1 MYPLLLIG
9 FTSIVFSVFTDMAGA
24 QVDVQSDPKGLKL
37 DSKSDTQTY
46 LSIAV
51 EEQQVA
57 IVLGQLAAQ
66 RAHNERVKE
75 YGAKVARDHKT
86 VRREAEQLASIHQ
99 VLLPT
104 KLTPEDKQKVDEL
117 SQLSGHEF
125 DRAYMNFTLQNHE
138 TTLEQYQQHIQLMRY
153 PDLREYFTST
163 VPMLQ
168 AHRDQARS
176 IKNSLQTNP

>member
-1 MYPLLLIG
+1 MYSTIALATILLG
-9 FTSIVFSVFTDMAGA
+9 VFIELAGA

-46 LSIAV
+46 LSIAI

-57 IVLGQLAAQ
+57 IVLGQLATQ

-75 YGAKVARDHKT
+75 YGSKVARDHT
-86 VRREAEQLASIHQ
+86 AVRREAEQLASAHQ
-99 VLLPT
+99 VPLPK
-104 KLTPEDKQKVDEL
+104 KLTPEDIQKVDEL

-138 TTLEQYQQHIQLMRY
+138 ATLEQYEQHIKTMRY

-163 VPMLQ
+163 VPIVQ

>member
-1 MYPLLLIG
+1 
-9 FTSIVFSVFTDMAGA
+9 
-24 QVDVQSDPKGLKL
+24 
-37 DSKSDTQTY
+37 
-46 LSIAV
+46 
-51 EEQQVA
+51 
-57 IVLGQLAAQ
+57 
-66 RAHNERVKE
+66 
-75 YGAKVARDHKT
+75 VARDHKT

-99 VLLPT
+99 VPLPT

-168 AHRDQARS
+168 THRDQARS